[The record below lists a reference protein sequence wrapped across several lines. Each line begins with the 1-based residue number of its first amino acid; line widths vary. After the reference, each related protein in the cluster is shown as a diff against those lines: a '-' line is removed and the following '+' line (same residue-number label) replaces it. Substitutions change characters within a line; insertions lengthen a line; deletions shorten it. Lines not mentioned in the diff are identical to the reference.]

1 MFAKAGL
8 GEDWKPQFPTGYAGF
23 GIYPVADFESGTVG
37 IEMLGVVEV
46 DPELVNAAHPMFE
59 FLTFVHHLALIDKY
73 DLDYQLNR
81 LILLQLVGHLRSEN
95 HLRRLGLSLL
105 ELV

>member
-1 MFAKAGL
+1 MNKRKVLIFDWGGVIAGDNNKIASKIL
-8 GEDWKPQFPTGYAGF
+8 
-23 GIYPVADFESGTVG
+23 S
-37 IEMLGVVEV
+37 
-46 DPELVNAAHPMFE
+46 
-59 FLTFVHHLALIDKY
+59 DKY